1 MQSAQTPTT
10 HIIGAGP
17 IGLLAAVRASLTGPV
32 VLHVTADLASYV
44 GAECMPMRR
53 SACSIEVLPASRLA
67 LLCEMGIHPAAVGVK
82 QFYSHRHAAWEQ
94 SQVQTVRTPP
104 VAYVERPAL
113 ELVLMGL
120 VRRLPL
126 VEIRATPREG
136 LKGLRDGEP
145 GRVFDA
151 TGRRAVTA
159 GAKHVLRG
167 GPVGRT
173 WACENM
179 NLTDRDREFRIAALP
194 DGYVYRLATP
204 RRVLLGWCG
213 SRRLVSL
220 SPADWRFYLDDADAG
235 WVALGPGGMPADSME
250 WLPTKAGPAGAQRC
264 DPSSGLMLLGDAAFA
279 RDALCSQGLALGMT
293 DVFYALAVRDSD
305 EARLWE
311 EHRTGQYIAHL
322 KQLRALT
329 VDCCF
334 RNEPFWYGYRDAID
348 AELAAL
354 GQRGPVRQA
363 RLNGG
368 RLAAHVT

>member
-1 MQSAQTPTT
+1 MQSGQTPTT

-17 IGLLAAVRASLTGPV
+17 IGLLAAVRASSTGPV
-32 VLHVTADLASYV
+32 VLHVTADLASRV
-44 GAECMPMRR
+44 DANCMQMQHN
-53 SACSIEVLPASRLA
+53 ACSVEVVPASLLA
-67 LLCEMGIHPAAVGVK
+67 LLCEMGIHPAAVGVE

-113 ELVLMGL
+113 EQVLMGL

-126 VEIRATPREG
+126 VEIRATPRER
-136 LKGLRDGEP
+136 LKGMRDGEA

-159 GAKHVLRG
+159 AAKHVLRG

-173 WACENM
+173 WACQKV
-179 NLTDRDREFRIAALP
+179 NLTDKDREFRIAALP

-220 SPADWRFYLDDADAG
+220 SPADWKIYLDDADAG
-235 WVALGPGGMPADSME
+235 WVALGPGDAPADAVE
-250 WLPTKAGPAGAQRC
+250 WLPAKAGPTGAQRC
-264 DPSSGLMLLGDAAFA
+264 DPSSGLTLLGDAAFA

-293 DVFYALAVRDSD
+293 DVFYALAVRGGD

-311 EHRTGQYIAHL
+311 EHRTGQYIVHL

-329 VDCCF
+329 VDCRF
-334 RNEPFWYGYRDAID
+334 RNEPFWHGYRDAID
-348 AELAAL
+348 GELAAL

-363 RLNGG
+363 RLNKG
-368 RLAAHVT
+368 RLATHVA